1 MKKIICL
8 ALLFAMLFSGCSNWK
23 VEIVDPT
30 KPNESEAETSSEPE
44 EPEVLTKI
52 QERAD
57 KYIFEYEFR
66 NNEWIEELSERGISV
81 SIENRKYTGDETWEA
96 ELFFKKGGTELRI
109 PFKGIY
115 ASTGTIYYGTV
126 MFPDSKTAVFCGNN
140 QAVFFSTENL
150 ETVNFEPEF
159 PDFGKENI
167 WVLGAGIDKKSENKI
182 LFVTP
187 LDNFQTEDA
196 ETILLTY
203 NGNELIKQDVTKLRG
218 TSKDGE
224 RKNPLFYEKTMFFDY
239 EGETFVNT
247 GYEVGSIKSEKIF
260 KSTGGSF
267 SVETDEY
274 CLVME
279 GIYLDVNENIPRY
292 FVQLYENGKLIG
304 SMIFMDPNYTNPE
317 YSENPEDTSV
327 AVNGKIAT
335 LRSDVLAMTLIFDFE
350 KGTHKLEYTP
360 DDMLVDMEQEPIT
373 SSDGKYSIY
382 YFGRNGGGDYVS
394 HHVSIRNNETK
405 KHKYLGQD
413 GGMYGSENG
422 IGFFKNND
430 VYFYSHHKL
439 EIYDP
444 ETLEIK
450 FDIQKNFPL
459 GYDGETDSERGLLTF
474 RRNPED
480 FSYIIVYYEYENG
493 IEFTTVENGQINYE
507 QGNCNYKIGFLDSE
521 GNLLESY
528 DSGIGIASSPFGLEE
543 ANMFHSED
551 ELKIF
556 VSDRRDNPLFT
567 ITFDLKTKEFSFA

>member
-8 ALLFAMLFSGCSNWK
+8 ALVFAMLFSGCSKWK

-30 KPNESEAETSSEPE
+30 KPSESEAETSSEPE

-66 NNEWIEELSERGISV
+66 DNLWMNELSERGVSV
-81 SIENRKYTGDETWEA
+81 SIENRKYIGDETWEA
-96 ELFFKKGGTELRI
+96 ELLFKKGGTELRI

-115 ASTGTIYYGTV
+115 ASTGMIYYGTV

-150 ETVNFEPEF
+150 ETVDFEPEF

-167 WVLGAGIDKKSENKI
+167 WVLGAGIDEKSDEII
-182 LFVTP
+182 LFITP

-224 RKNPLFYEKTMFFDY
+224 RKNPLFYKKAVFLDY

-292 FVQLYENGKLIG
+292 LVQLYENGKLIG
-304 SMIFMDPNYTNPE
+304 SMFFMDANYTTPE

-382 YFGRNGGGDYVS
+382 YFGRSGAGDYVS

-422 IGFFKNND
+422 IGFLKNND

-444 ETLEIK
+444 ETLEVK

-459 GYDGETDSERGLLTF
+459 GYDRETDSERGLLTF

-493 IEFTTVENGQINYE
+493 IEWTMVEGGQTNYE
-507 QGNCNYKIGFLDSE
+507 KGSCNYKIGFLDSE

-543 ANMFHSED
+543 ANMFYSED

-567 ITFDLKTKEFSFA
+567 ITFDLKTKEFSVA